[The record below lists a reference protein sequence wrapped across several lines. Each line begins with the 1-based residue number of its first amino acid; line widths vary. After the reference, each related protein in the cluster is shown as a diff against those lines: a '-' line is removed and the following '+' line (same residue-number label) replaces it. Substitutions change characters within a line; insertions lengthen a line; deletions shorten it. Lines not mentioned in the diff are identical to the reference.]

1 MSLVR
6 FFNKFRRE
14 LYKPLSR
21 FCIKQASVNYFGMK
35 LQIPIIHGH
44 GAGFLVPG
52 DEWMSNCLSV
62 FLKNKQ
68 GMVVDIGVNIGLYL
82 VKLKA
87 LDRQREYLGF
97 EPNAVCN
104 FYTQELIRANDF
116 ENVRIL
122 PFALSDKKELR
133 TFYTVRKGD
142 KMGSLHE
149 YARFGQKG
157 KFTFDLFTFPGD
169 EFFEM
174 LDPEAICAF
183 KIDVEGAELEVLRG
197 LQATIT
203 KYRPYLFCEIW
214 QLPEASHPT
223 YDEKYKRLKAICD
236 LLGGLNYSIL
246 GVDKADA
253 SSVSKLENPEE
264 FGDKH
269 RRDYMLVHAEDAD
282 ALLQNLK
289 KITQ

>member
-1 MSLVR
+1 MSLVK

-14 LYKPLSR
+14 LYKPLSKL
-21 FCIKQASVNYFGMK
+21 CLKQASVNYLGMK
-35 LQIPIIHGH
+35 LNVPIIHGH

-52 DEWMSNCLSV
+52 DEWMSDCLSV

-87 LDRQREYLGF
+87 LDREREYLGF

-116 ENVRIL
+116 ENVRVL

-174 LDPEAICAF
+174 LSPGAICSF

-197 LQATIT
+197 LKSTLE
-203 KYRPYLFCEIW
+203 KYHPYMFCEIW
-214 QLPEASHPT
+214 QLPAADHPT
-223 YDEKYKRLKAICD
+223 YDEKYRRLSEICE
-236 LLGGLNYSIL
+236 LLKGLDYRIL
-246 GVDKADA
+246 GVGKNNA
-253 SSVSKLENPEE
+253 SEVNQLESPEQ

-269 RRDYMLVHAEDAD
+269 RRDYILVHASEAD
-282 ALLQNLK
+282 MLQNALQN
-289 KITQ
+289 IS